1 MAFDLQKFSQAA
13 FTAREDTLSVPA
25 LQAFFADGEEPRWT
39 VRGLTGAELAAANEA
54 KDKNRNL
61 LALTE
66 ALVSGGDTEKSAAIK
81 GILGLGDQVPDEIA
95 RRLAM
100 LVSGSVEPKIDHE
113 TAVKLAETFPV
124 VFYNLTNRILELTG
138 AGSELGKRPRSL
150 KTDNSAPA

>member
-1 MAFDLQKFSQAA
+1 MAFDLQKFQQAA
-13 FTAREDTLSVPA
+13 FTAREATVDVPA
-25 LQAFFADGEEPRWT
+25 LQPFFAEGEEPRWT
-39 VRGLTGAELAAANEA
+39 VRGLTGAELASANEA

-66 ALVSGGDTEKSAAIK
+66 ALVSGGETEKSAAIK
-81 GILGLGDQVPDEIA
+81 GILGLSEQVPDDIA

-113 TAVKLAETFPV
+113 TAIKLAEAFPV
-124 VFYNLTNRILELTG
+124 AFYALTNRILELTG

-150 KTDNSAPA
+150 KTDKSAPA